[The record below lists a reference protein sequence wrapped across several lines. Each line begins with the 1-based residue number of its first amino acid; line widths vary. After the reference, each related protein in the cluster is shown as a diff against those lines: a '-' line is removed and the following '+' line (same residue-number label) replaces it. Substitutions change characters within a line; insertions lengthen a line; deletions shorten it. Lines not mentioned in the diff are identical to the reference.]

1 MGKQNRIALVF
12 CILVFMLSVN
22 LVSQETETVKVF
34 PVEESTE
41 QPGLTDV
48 ADFEAF
54 VDGVMRVHMVSKHI
68 AGATFSAV
76 KDGEIFLSKGYGL
89 ADVTAGKPVYAN
101 KTLFR
106 PGSVSKLIGWTAVM
120 QLVEQGKIE
129 LDADVNEYLKEF
141 KIPEAFEQPV
151 TMADLMTHTPGFEEY
166 MVGTFIKKVENLK
179 PLGEYLAEAVPARV
193 FPPGEIAAYS
203 NYGSALAGYI
213 VEVVSG
219 VSFEEYV
226 EQNIFLPLGMN
237 RSTFRQPLPEQ
248 LEEDM
253 SVGYVYGRG
262 EYTGQEFELISGM
275 APAGAMSTTAEDMA
289 KFMIAHLQLGRFGDI
304 RILEEGT
311 ARLMQRRLFSH
322 DNRISGN
329 AHGFWE
335 WNYNGLR
342 GLEHGGDTE
351 LFHSDL
357 VIVPDLNVGFFVSY
371 NSVGGGGAPR
381 GQLMN
386 AIFDRYFPAAE
397 PETLQPPEGFKK
409 RAGRFAGTYGSSRTN
424 FTTFVKLSQLFTGLK
439 VAVSK
444 DGSLLIPAGKNSR
457 QYVEIEPLLFQE
469 KNGQRLLAFREDS
482 KGRITHLFIGASP
495 HQAFIK
501 QAWHQTSLFHLPVL
515 ILVSLL
521 FLSVLVWPIGAL
533 RRKICK
539 SPSGGNPAPGT
550 ARWLAGSMSAL
561 CVIFLLGGGV
571 LFTNPNHFMVGI
583 PFIFKA
589 LLVLPFL
596 AAVLALGV
604 LVFTFLGWIKSY
616 WIGCSRVHYTLILL
630 AFIAFL
636 WFLNYWNLLGF
647 KY

>member
-1 MGKQNRIALVF
+1 MGKQSRITFAV

-22 LVSQETETVKVF
+22 LVSQD
-34 PVEESTE
+34 VEPAGATTAAEPAE

-48 ADFEAF
+48 RDFEAF
-54 VDGVMRVHMVSKHI
+54 VDGVMRVHMVSQHI
-68 AGATFSAV
+68 AGATFVAV
-76 KDGEIFLSKGYGL
+76 KDGEIFLSKGYGF
-89 ADVTAGKPVYAN
+89 ADVAAGKPVYAN

-106 PGSVSKLIGWTAVM
+106 PGSVSKLIIWTAVM
-120 QLVEQGKIE
+120 QLVEQGKID
-129 LDADVNEYLKEF
+129 LDADVNVYLQEF
-141 KIPEAFEQPV
+141 KIPEAFDSPI
-151 TMADLMTHTPGFEEY
+151 TMADLLTHTPGFEEY
-166 MVGTFIKKVENLK
+166 MVGTFIKKAENLK

-213 VEVVSG
+213 VEEVSG
-219 VSFEEYV
+219 VSFEEFV

-237 RSTFRQPLPEQ
+237 RSTFRQPLPAQ
-248 LEEDM
+248 LEVDM

-262 EYTGQEFELISGM
+262 EFTGREFELISGM

-289 KFMIAHLQLGRFGDI
+289 KFMIAHLQLGRYGDI

-322 DNRISGN
+322 DDRISGN

-381 GQLMN
+381 SQLLK
-386 AIFDRYFPAAE
+386 AIFDRYFPASE
-397 PETLQPPEGFKK
+397 QVTLQPPEGFKK
-409 RAGRFAGTYGSSRTN
+409 RAGRFAGTYGSARTN
-424 FTTFVKLSQLFTGLK
+424 FTTFVKLSQLFSGLK
-439 VAVSK
+439 VAASNE
-444 DGSLLIPAGKNSR
+444 GFLLIPAGKNAK

-469 KNGQRLLAFREDS
+469 KNGQGLVAFRENNQ
-482 KGRITHLFIGASP
+482 GRITHLFIGGSP

-501 QAWHQTSLFHLPVL
+501 QAWHQTTLLHLPVL
-515 ILVSLL
+515 IFSAVL
-521 FLSVLVWPIGAL
+521 FLSVLIWPIGAL
-533 RRKICK
+533 RRKICR
-539 SPSGGNPAPGT
+539 STSEGNPAPQT
-550 ARWLAGSMSAL
+550 ARWVAGGMSAL
-561 CVIFLLGGGV
+561 CIIFLLGCGV
-571 LFTNPNHFMVGI
+571 ILTNPNQFMVGI
-583 PFIFKA
+583 PLVFKA
-589 LLVLPFL
+589 LLVLPL
-596 AAVLALGV
+596 AAALLALGV
-604 LVFTFLGWIKSY
+604 AVFTFLGWIKSY

-630 AFIAFL
+630 AFIAFV
-636 WFLNYWNLLGF
+636 WFLNYWNLLGL